1 MCRAKTYRQVVHKEQ
16 GVYVCALLA
25 RSGGGGGEPDE
36 DGAQSMLC
44 WPGLVEVVVRVLSD
58 AALQYLER
66 DERPGRKNVQAILL
80 SLLELLHNLLRNISA
95 VVRLALQVR
104 PSRTYSTTLY
114 VTDIACQLFAECFF
128 CGQTRSWLWT
138 SSGRI

>member
-1 MCRAKTYRQVVHKEQ
+1 MSV
-16 GVYVCALLA
+16 
-25 RSGGGGGEPDE
+25 
-36 DGAQSMLC
+36 LC

-114 VTDIACQLFAECFF
+114 VTDFDVAECSF
-128 CGQTRSWLWT
+128 CGQTRPWLWT